1 MAFVVMAAMGAPFK
15 WKKQRGGLVTEW
27 VGICTNYE
35 TYSMGLSDK
44 RAEWGVGW
52 IEGLLK
58 KAQVLPRVF
67 AAGLGRLGFA
77 ALALPWER
85 PFLGPLY
92 AWSSAVAGNKGE
104 MAIPWAVLF
113 ILKWLQRKFKQGHG
127 MEAVKKVEPPPARG
141 PSGFGRT
148 RRPPMRERG
157 SGAGWR
163 YRPT

>member
-1 MAFVVMAAMGAPFK
+1 MEMLLYADDLETMAPGPQGRIAAVVAFVVMAAMGAPFK

-44 RAEWGVGW
+44 RAEWVVGW

-104 MAIPWAVLF
+104 MAI
-113 ILKWLQRKFKQGHG
+113 HG
-127 MEAVKKVEPPPARG
+127 RC
-141 PSGFGRT
+141 S
-148 RRPPMRERG
+148 
-157 SGAGWR
+157 SS
-163 YRPT
+163 